1 MSGAVKSG
9 LIFGVVGIIATSIM
23 NFLFGLC
30 SPIVAA
36 VIGGVAGYFGVRWS
50 MPPEGIGKGVLAGT
64 IAGVLML
71 ISSLAFVLIF
81 FNIFRNDP
89 QFAQIINQA
98 VQQQQGGANLSP
110 DQITTALNIAAP
122 IAGFCLGLIN
132 LVFSLALGAVGG
144 AIASRNRPVAPTYQ
158 PPMGPPPM
166 SPQ

>member
-9 LIFGVVGIIATSIM
+9 LIFGVVGILATSIM

-30 SPIVAA
+30 SPVVAA
-36 VIGGVAGYFGVRWS
+36 IIGGVAGYFGVRWS
-50 MPPEGIGKGVLAGT
+50 VPPEGIGKGVLAGT
-64 IAGVLML
+64 IAGALML

-81 FNIFRNDP
+81 FNIIRNDP
-89 QFAQIINQA
+89 QFSELINQA
-98 VQQQQGGANLSP
+98 IAQQQGGTELSP
-110 DQITTALNIAAP
+110 DQVTTALNIAAP

-132 LVFSLALGAVGG
+132 LLASLAFGAVGG
-144 AIASRNRPVAPTYQ
+144 AIAGRNRPVAPTYQ

>member
-9 LIFGVVGIIATSIM
+9 LIFGVIGIVATIAM
-23 NFLFGLC
+23 NLLFAFC
-30 SPIVAA
+30 SPLVAA
-36 VIGGVAGYFGVRWS
+36 IIDGVAGYFGVRWS

-71 ISSLAFVLIF
+71 ISSVVFFIIAFSI
-81 FNIFRNDP
+81 IRNNP
-89 QFAQIINQA
+89 QFAQMIDQM
-98 VQQQQGGANLSP
+98 VQQQQPGAELSP
-110 DQITTALNIAAP
+110 DELTAMLNIAVP

-132 LVFSLALGAVGG
+132 LVAALALGAVGG
-144 AIASRNRPVAPTYQ
+144 AIASRNRPEPPAYQ